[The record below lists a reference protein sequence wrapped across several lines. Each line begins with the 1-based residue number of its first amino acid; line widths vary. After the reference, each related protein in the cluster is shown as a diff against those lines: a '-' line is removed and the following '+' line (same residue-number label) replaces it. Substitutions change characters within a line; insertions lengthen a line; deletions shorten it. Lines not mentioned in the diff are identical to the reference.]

1 MSWPP
6 IKSRFTTHVI
16 NPQDGNSTVVSN
28 VSKRGHNERYH
39 DVEEYERKVRKRR
52 ARLVSAAEE
61 SFTHIR
67 RMREEVL
74 TGRCGVGCH
83 ITFHLAHSILKHFT
97 FCSHREPQASAES
110 LPGGPGC
117 LPQSQ
122 PVATKILAGDPTTA
136 PTHHGVN
143 ITTPLNLPQL
153 RHVTQSIPREI
164 LDNGPRLTGMPYLDK
179 W

>member
-67 RMREEVL
+67 RMREEVM

-97 FCSHREPQASAES
+97 FCSLREPQASVEP

-117 LPQSQ
+117 LPESESVS
-122 PVATKILAGDPTTA
+122 PEISAGHKTTA
-136 PTHHGVN
+136 QTHDGVHT
-143 ITTPLNLPQL
+143 TTPLNLPQL
-153 RHVTQSIPREI
+153 RHVTQSLPREI
-164 LDNGPRLTGMPYLDK
+164 LDHCPRVTGKYLDQSL
-179 W
+179 

>member
-74 TGRCGVGCH
+74 TGRCGVSYH
-83 ITFHLAHSILKHFT
+83 TPSLTDAHSIFKTLHFL
-97 FCSHREPQASAES
+97 FSQAAAS
-110 LPGGPGC
+110 
-117 LPQSQ
+117 
-122 PVATKILAGDPTTA
+122 K
-136 PTHHGVN
+136 
-143 ITTPLNLPQL
+143 
-153 RHVTQSIPREI
+153 R
-164 LDNGPRLTGMPYLDK
+164 
-179 W
+179 